1 MQALSDPQLAV
12 ISGGIEKGTVCGLMV
27 GAMVTSWVLFGPLV
41 GSLVF
46 MFTPMTCA
54 LDLGRR

>member
-1 MQALSDPQLAV
+1 MQVLSDPQLAV
-12 ISGGIEKGTVCGLMV
+12 INGGIEKGTVCGFMV
-27 GAMVTSWVLFGPLV
+27 GVTVASWVLFGPLV

-54 LDLGRR
+54 FDLASD